1 LFSIIEGRIKVHG
14 GGFGINAGNSTG
26 SGASE
31 LSGTGGGS
39 QVKLMQGVEQR
50 KKYATVK
57 GL

>member
-1 LFSIIEGRIKVHG
+1 MIEGRIKVHG
-14 GGFGINAGNSTG
+14 GGFAMNAPGNSRG

-39 QVKLMQGVEQR
+39 QIKFRQGVEQR
-50 KKYATVK
+50 KKYATVN